1 MCSAWR
7 NSWRTG
13 KVLPPVTWSGSRRV
27 MAVALVVYV
36 HTFHAIVVNFD
47 HFWFLHGPRWNN
59 YASPQVNFR
68 IWSSVCGNKVTTCL
82 SFFSVVTRFP
92 HLRLLVL
99 PRAGFICLRS
109 AGKFLIFVLSD
120 LQAYVFLDSKDCV
133 R

>member
-1 MCSAWR
+1 
-7 NSWRTG
+7 
-13 KVLPPVTWSGSRRV
+13 

-47 HFWFLHGPRWNN
+47 HFWFLHGPRWND

-68 IWSSVCGNKVTTCL
+68 IWSSVCGKQSDNLFVLLLCGYKISTFTT
-82 SFFSVVTRFP
+82 S
-92 HLRLLVL
+92 VL

-109 AGKFLIFVLSD
+109 AGKFLIFVLID